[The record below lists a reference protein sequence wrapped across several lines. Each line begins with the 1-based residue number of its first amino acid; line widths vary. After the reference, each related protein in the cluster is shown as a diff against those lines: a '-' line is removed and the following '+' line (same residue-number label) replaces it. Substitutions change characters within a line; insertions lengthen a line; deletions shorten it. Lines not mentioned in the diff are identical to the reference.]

1 MARDR
6 SPERDKAREI
16 WLESGG
22 KMTAKQVAEA
32 VGGVKPEQV
41 RKWKSLDSWAAAL
54 SPKTA
59 PEARRTAGEQE
70 CRRSGA
76 AYGKPERRN
85 TRRIFGGSHG
95 GLDPGTAGLH

>member
-54 SPKTA
+54 EAQKPPRKRGGQPGNRFPHSPTLQSCFA
-59 PEARRTAGEQE
+59 
-70 CRRSGA
+70 S
-76 AYGKPERRN
+76 
-85 TRRIFGGSHG
+85 RI
-95 GLDPGTAGLH
+95 LLL